1 MIYQIVNEMMLA
13 IEQLKNAILLDIE
26 DVKLANH
33 ENLLIRN
40 DKKQN
45 LIVLIESKK
54 QELNQELSNQMRS
67 GTDINQYREVV
78 DTLEEN
84 LVELYTLNQKLGMIV
99 LPVHE
104 MYKDMIRE
112 FSNHNES
119 GDFISV
125 RA

>member
-112 FSNHNES
+112 FSDHNES